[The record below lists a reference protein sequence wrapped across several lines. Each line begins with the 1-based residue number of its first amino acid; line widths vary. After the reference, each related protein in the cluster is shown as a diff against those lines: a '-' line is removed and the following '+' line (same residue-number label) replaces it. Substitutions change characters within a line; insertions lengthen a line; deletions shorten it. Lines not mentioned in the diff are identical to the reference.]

1 MLSLR
6 LTLVATPVFYSL
18 FDDVGTRRWAR
29 ALLRVPASVWD
40 RFAWGWSRAA
50 NGCRPEAS

>member
-18 FDDVGTRRWAR
+18 FDDLGTRRWAR